1 MNSIPSEPHLEH
13 EVDREDREQDR
24 DGEDEEDEGHQHRHL
39 LLARQLQQ
47 PALGVFAGILSLG
60 PQHLGKRRAALERD
74 RELVDAA
81 GEGRQLQFVGAPPQ
95 RLREGRARRDIGEH
109 RREFARQFPAADARD
124 AAQSGFLKAWLGLRH
139 VDPSRPFQPWLLTI
153 VANEAR
159 NRRRARRRW
168 LARVLPEDRIDLL
181 TDPEVTPEQRVEQQD
196 ETANVLRH
204 MVAMDETDRVTLWCR
219 HVLGLSERETAEVMG
234 CAVGT
239 VKSRAHRAMERLR
252 EQLHQAGVPA
262 GTGGGEHHE

>member
-1 MNSIPSEPHLEH
+1 MT
-13 EVDREDREQDR
+13 DA
-24 DGEDEEDEGHQHRHL
+24 L
-39 LLARQLQQ
+39 LVRQAQQ
-47 PALGVFAGILSLG
+47 G
-60 PQHLGKRRAALERD
+60 
-74 RELVDAA
+74 DAA
-81 GEGRQLQFVGAPPQ
+81 AFESLV
-95 RLREGRARRDIGEH
+95 RRYQTVAFRTAWLILGDTD
-109 RREFARQFPAADARD
+109 DARD

>member
-1 MNSIPSEPHLEH
+1 MT
-13 EVDREDREQDR
+13 DA
-24 DGEDEEDEGHQHRHL
+24 L
-39 LLARQLQQ
+39 LVRQAQQ
-47 PALGVFAGILSLG
+47 G
-60 PQHLGKRRAALERD
+60 
-74 RELVDAA
+74 DAA
-81 GEGRQLQFVGAPPQ
+81 AFESLV
-95 RLREGRARRDIGEH
+95 RRYQTVAFRTAWLILGDTD
-109 RREFARQFPAADARD
+109 DARD

-252 EQLHQAGVPA
+252 EQLRQAGVPA